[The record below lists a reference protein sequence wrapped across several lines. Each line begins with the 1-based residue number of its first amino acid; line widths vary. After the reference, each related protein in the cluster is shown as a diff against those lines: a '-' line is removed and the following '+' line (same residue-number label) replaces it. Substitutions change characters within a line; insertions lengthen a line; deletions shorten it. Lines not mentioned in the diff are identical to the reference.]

1 MNNINR
7 FRRFS
12 IGILLAISILA
23 VGCSAE
29 SDIVSTPTINIQVTP
44 ALASPTITL
53 FLTPSSVPSLVPEP
67 SETPHPPKQLSEQE
81 KKTIIANFVQTNNRC
96 ILPCFMGVEL
106 QHSTLDDVF
115 ASFSPSMGPGLITR
129 YPSTSEIVF
138 SSGFETEN
146 FIRGEFKIHLFQ
158 GEVNGI
164 SFYLGGMWR
173 PEVSMEN
180 WAPYTLKGVF
190 SQLGPPTRIVF
201 NKQGPPSESSDQGM
215 IIHYSLIYEP
225 NGTIIAYHGQKTDDV
240 PKFHFCPMQQKP
252 EFMGIS
258 IGSYTQDISVTG
270 TDLEEASMYTV
281 KGFYELDWSNPDT
294 CIDLDT
300 TVLKSHP

>member
-1 MNNINR
+1 MNKIISI
-7 FRRFS
+7 RRFLK
-12 IGILLAISILA
+12 GILSAISILVTC
-23 VGCSAE
+23 VGCATGIEVFPTQTTNRDSTSE
-29 SDIVSTPTINIQVTP
+29 IVDVPITPSPTPIKVPELSDTVQTPT
-44 ALASPTITL
+44 
-53 FLTPSSVPSLVPEP
+53 
-67 SETPHPPKQLSEQE
+67 QLSIQE
-81 KKTIIANFVQTNNRC
+81 KKTIIANFVRTNNNC
-96 ILPCFMGVEL
+96 ALPCFMGVEL
-106 QHSTLDDVF
+106 QQSTLEEIEKL
-115 ASFSPSMGPGLITR
+115 FSPSMGSGLVTR
-129 YPSTSEIVF
+129 DQSANEVIYG
-138 SSGFETEN
+138 SGFETIN
-146 FIRGEFKIHLFQ
+146 LIRGDFGIHLQ
-158 GEVNGI
+158 DGVTDGI
-164 SFYLGGMWR
+164 HLYLGGMWR
-173 PEVSMEN
+173 PEVSMED
-180 WAPYTLKGVF
+180 WAPYTLKMVF